1 MGIVTTMDNL
11 IELKI
16 NFGDILSIV
25 IALLA
30 LWYTIHSTRDNQRKS
45 VLPFFKLES
54 IPSPLRIKEGKI
66 EDDTTDYKVIVK
78 KNRKLY
84 GVKKWG
90 EEERKIIENEQEIST
105 GFKVMGPH
113 NFPKTIKLKNIGKNS
128 ALSFTFELGKN
139 NPYPKDIA
147 VNQEKIISFLLE
159 DQNATFNLNV
169 KFKDIYGNEY
179 KEKIEFYKGRLY
191 LYSELK
197 KVKFSKTR
205 AYMIKQKSRL
215 RIRNQERNKD
225 NENDAS

>member
-1 MGIVTTMDNL
+1 MYALITMGNF

-45 VLPFFKLES
+45 VLPFLKLES
-54 IPSPLRIKEGKI
+54 ISSPLIIKEDKI
-66 EDDTTDYKVIVK
+66 KDDTTDYIIIVK
-78 KNRKLY
+78 KNKKIY
-84 GVKKWG
+84 GVEKWG
-90 EEERKIIENEQEIST
+90 EEERKIIENKQEIST
-105 GFKVMGPH
+105 GVKVGGPH
-113 NFPKTIKLKNIGKNS
+113 NFPESVKLKNIGKNS
-128 ALSFTFELGKN
+128 ALSFTLGLSKN

-159 DQNATFNLNV
+159 DQNATFNLYV
-169 KFKDIYGNEY
+169 KFNDIYGNGY
-179 KEKIEFYKGRLY
+179 KEKIEFFKGRLY

-215 RIRNQERNKD
+215 RIRKQERNKD

>member
-1 MGIVTTMDNL
+1 MYALTTMGNL

-30 LWYTIHSTRDNQRKS
+30 LCYTIHSTRDNQRKS
-45 VLPFFKLES
+45 VLPFLKLES
-54 IPSPLRIKEGKI
+54 IPSPLIIKEDKI
-66 EDDTTDYKVIVK
+66 EDDTTDYIVIVK

-84 GVKKWG
+84 GVEKWG
-90 EEERKIIENEQEIST
+90 EEERKIIENKQEIST
-105 GFKVMGPH
+105 GVKIGGPH
-113 NFPKTIKLKNIGKNS
+113 NFPKSVKLKNIGKNS
-128 ALSFTFELGKN
+128 ALSFTFELSKN

-147 VNQEKIISFLLE
+147 VNQDKIISFLLE
-159 DQNATFNLNV
+159 DQNATFNLYV

-179 KEKIEFYKGRLY
+179 KEKIEFFKGRLY

-205 AYMIKQKSRL
+205 EYMIKQRSRL
-215 RIRNQERNKD
+215 RIRKQERNKV
-225 NENDAS
+225 NGKDAG